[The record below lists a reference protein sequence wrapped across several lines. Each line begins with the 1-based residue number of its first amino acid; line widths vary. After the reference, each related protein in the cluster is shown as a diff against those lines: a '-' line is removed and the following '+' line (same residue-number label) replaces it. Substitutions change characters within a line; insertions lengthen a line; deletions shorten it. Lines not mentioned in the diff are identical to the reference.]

1 MPIKQKNKANTTIPD
16 KQDLIAIAMVLFS
29 SLHFSPVYES
39 LAVILQASFGEA
51 MDTQA
56 AFSQTQPEIDTVS
69 HKLETVSKMICFEVF
84 YTEAT
89 EWFFKY
95 HVRGGSRNSRN
106 SRKRG
111 PKKLRRERILPP
123 PPPPHVPT
131 IRKIHVCK
139 SRLPGASIC
148 VVRSSQPF
156 PISIYS

>member
-39 LAVILQASFGEA
+39 VAVILQASFGEA
-51 MDTQA
+51 MDTQV

-89 EWFFKY
+89 EWFFKC

-111 PKKLRRERILPP
+111 PRILP

-131 IRKIHVCK
+131 IRKIHVCR